1 MQLVEGILGANRHAG
16 GNFGQGG
23 WPARGSWRGREP
35 QAPLVVRRGPAHWG
49 FPSAR
54 RGPPRTQASTS
65 GRCSCSSPR
74 CRRRRPTGS
83 TPSPSAWLRSTT
95 RSSGGRPGGGRPSGS
110 RLSGGRPGGG
120 RPSGSRLPGGRPR
133 PLVWAQ
139 ASQAASWP
147 SGPCGAVWDGKWG
160 LLEEGRRGCI
170 LGLGP
175 GYLPVPGHPHPQ
187 TSRQEEKGSP

>member
-23 WPARGSWRGREP
+23 WPARGSWRGQEP

-95 RSSGGRPGGGRPSGS
+95 RSSGGRPGGGGPQARGCRVGGPEVGGLQARGCRVGSPGPWCGHRP
-110 RLSGGRPGGG
+110 
-120 RPSGSRLPGGRPR
+120 PR
-133 PLVWAQ
+133 QLRGPQDHV
-139 ASQAASWP
+139 
-147 SGPCGAVWDGKWG
+147 GPCGMGSGVSLKKDVEAV
-160 LLEEGRRGCI
+160 
-170 LGLGP
+170 
-175 GYLPVPGHPHPQ
+175 Y
-187 TSRQEEKGSP
+187 